1 VENRHP
7 RCSTNA
13 LSENVEEVMSY
24 MFTVLAKLK
33 ATKLCLS
40 HHGLDELTSASP
52 QIVMESNSKG
62 VSIQRRIKAN
72 S

>member
-1 VENRHP
+1 VANRHL

-13 LSENVEEVMSY
+13 LLENVEEVMSY
-24 MFTVLAKLK
+24 LCTVLAKLK
-33 ATKLCLS
+33 ATKLSLS

-52 QIVMESNSKG
+52 QIVVENNSKG
-62 VSIQRRIKAN
+62 VSIQQRIKAN